1 MRFMIKL
8 VWGVKK
14 MKRKNENK
22 LFIIFITIKRILL
35 GIIFFIICT
44 AITALMINVILPFIG
59 KYIIVPLIEKYF
71 VIILIVF
78 LSFGFLCLLYS
89 IGKAIEPKIKKK
101 R

>member
-1 MRFMIKL
+1 M
-8 VWGVKK
+8 KK
-14 MKRKNENK
+14 KKENK

-78 LSFGFLCLLYS
+78 LSFIILFFSYY
-89 IGKAIEPKIKKK
+89 IGKEIESESKKNK

>member
-1 MRFMIKL
+1 MIKL

-22 LFIIFITIKRILL
+22 LFIIFIIIKRILL
-35 GIIFFIICT
+35 GTIPFII
-44 AITALMINVILPFIG
+44 AGVISILFIYVIFPFMDKHIE
-59 KYIIVPLIEKYF
+59 II
-71 VIILIVF
+71 IIAF